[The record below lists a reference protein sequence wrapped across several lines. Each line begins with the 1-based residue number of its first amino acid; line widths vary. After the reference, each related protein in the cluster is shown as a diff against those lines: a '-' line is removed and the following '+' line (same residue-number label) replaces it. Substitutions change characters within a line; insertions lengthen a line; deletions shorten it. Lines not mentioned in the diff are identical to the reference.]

1 VVQEKN
7 INTAMAN
14 KKIKLILLH
23 TLPLLVGIFFSYLFW
38 REKNI
43 LFWLY
48 VFVVFILILFGKDK
62 KSEFFVFMYGAI
74 IGFVVETLGT
84 QISGYQ
90 KFVSHNFLGIPA
102 WLIIAW
108 GYGFV
113 LMKRIGLVISKGTPW
128 FYKGQVIFR
137 FRDFKIIK

>member
-1 VVQEKN
+1 MVSK
-7 INTAMAN
+7 
-14 KKIKLILLH
+14 KKIKLLLIH
-23 TLPLLVGIFFSYLFW
+23 SIPLLMGIVFSYLFW

-48 VFVVFILILFGKDK
+48 VLLVLSLVAFGKDI
-62 KSEFFVFMYGAI
+62 KSESLIFVYGAI
-74 IGFVVETLGT
+74 IGFLIETIGT

-90 KFVSHNFLGIPA
+90 KFMAYDFFGIPA
-102 WLIIAW
+102 WLIVAW

-128 FYKGQVIFR
+128 FYKGQVIFK
-137 FRDFKIIK
+137 FRNFKITN